1 MKGVLKVS
9 ENLVIEMSGRKLTKK
24 PCNSLLFFELQGF
37 VEIPRFELG
46 QTEPKSVVLP
56 LHHISLYIPLP
67 SPIVGEVATFA
78 PSKTFF
84 ESPGPV
90 AASDEALF
98 AAQRYFFF

>member
-9 ENLVIEMSGRKLTKK
+9 ENHVIEMSGRKLTKK

-56 LHHISLYIPLP
+56 LHHVSIKGYSNHLNI
-67 SPIVGEVATFA
+67 IKNAKQA
-78 PSKTFF
+78 
-84 ESPGPV
+84 
-90 AASDEALF
+90 
-98 AAQRYFFF
+98 